1 LQLNRK
7 SYILLSLAVIG
18 IVLFL
23 VSIHTALYV
32 GAPWFDER
40 ANEQW
45 HMNNY
50 IIIPGV
56 VAYVLC
62 AFTPWFLG
70 AFFTGVSIPAFFSR
84 CLLKKQKYL
93 FVFCMLAIGLTTL
106 GFNTF
111 DFMLGCF
118 YWTFQVDPAPVIVD
132 FVLFSF
138 PMNAW
143 NFYFF
148 GFLMPLW
155 VSGFCLGF
163 SIIAKFFKL
172 KL

>member
-1 LQLNRK
+1 
-7 SYILLSLAVIG
+7 LLSLAVIG

-45 HMNNY
+45 RMNNY

-56 VAYVLC
+56 IAYVLC

-70 AFFTGVSIPAFFSR
+70 ALFTGVSIPAFFSR
-84 CLLKKQKYL
+84 SLIKKQKYL
-93 FVFCMLAIGLTTL
+93 FIFCMLAIGLTTL

-132 FVLFSF
+132 LVLFSF
-138 PMNAW
+138 PVNAW

-148 GFLMPLW
+148 YFLVPLW
-155 VSGFCLGF
+155 ASGFCIGF
-163 SIIAKFFKL
+163 SIIARFFRL